1 MDYNRLFDKR
11 FAGQPLLGTMF
22 DEARNRTMKIFYI
35 EESEHV
41 GIYDSVDTW
50 ISPVKGC
57 FKSLKEGFLLEQ
69 IALAEQGKISPESPQ
84 RHRLLTAPV
93 KKVFQ
98 HRGMTHAN

>member
-11 FAGQPLLGTMF
+11 FAGQPLLGTMH

-35 EESEHV
+35 EEPDRV
-41 GIYDSVDTW
+41 GIFDGVDTW

-57 FKSLKEGFLLEQ
+57 FKSMKDGYLNEQ
-69 IALAEQGKISPESPQ
+69 ILLAEQGKIPPEAPQ
-84 RHRLLTAPV
+84 RHKLNTTLVR
-93 KKVFQ
+93 KVFK